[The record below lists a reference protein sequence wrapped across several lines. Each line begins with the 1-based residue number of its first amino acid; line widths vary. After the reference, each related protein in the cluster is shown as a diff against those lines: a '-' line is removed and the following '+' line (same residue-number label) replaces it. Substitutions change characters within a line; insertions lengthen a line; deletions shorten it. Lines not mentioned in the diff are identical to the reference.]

1 MRNFGVIGAA
11 FLAGIILASAF
22 FLLIPSA
29 QRAFCVNSSAIT
41 PVFSPNSDGQLLS
54 FIASAKQT
62 LDVELYQFSY
72 PPLLSAL
79 QDAAARGVAVRL
91 ILEPRIDA
99 NLETGAY
106 LAAHG
111 VSVRW
116 ASLSYANTH
125 SKSAVADGK
134 RVLVGS
140 INWSRH
146 ALTLNREAA
155 VIIDDEN
162 VAGSFERIFESDWA
176 AGTEA
181 VPA

>member
-1 MRNFGVIGAA
+1 MRNTGVIAAA
-11 FLAGIILASAF
+11 FAAGIILASAF
-22 FLLIPSA
+22 FLLFPLSPC
-29 QRAFCVNSSAIT
+29 AFCVNSSSIM
-41 PVFSPNSDGQLLS
+41 PVFSPNADVQLLP
-54 FIASAKQT
+54 FINSASST
-62 LDVELYQFSY
+62 IDVELYQFSY
-72 PPLLSAL
+72 APLKSAL
-79 QDAAARGVAVRL
+79 QDAVARGVRVRL
-91 ILEPRIDA
+91 ILEPRVDS

-116 ASLSYANTH
+116 ATLSYSNTH
-125 SKSAVADGK
+125 SKSAVADGR

-155 VIIDDEN
+155 VIIDDAR
-162 VAGSFERIFESDWA
+162 VAQAFEDVFADDWA
-176 AGTEA
+176 SGTEA

>member
-1 MRNFGVIGAA
+1 MRNVWAVAAA

-22 FLLIPSA
+22 FILIPPA
-29 QRAFCVNSSAIT
+29 ARAFCVNSSAVT
-41 PVFSPNSDGQLLS
+41 PVFSPNSDNQLLS
-54 FIASAKQT
+54 FISSATQT

-72 PPLLSAL
+72 PPLKSAL
-79 QDAAARGVAVRL
+79 QDAAARGVTVRL

-116 ASLSYANTH
+116 ATLSYANTH
-125 SKSAVADGK
+125 SKCAVADNR

-155 VIIDDEN
+155 VIVDDAH
-162 VAGSFERIFESDWA
+162 VAASFESVFEEDWA

-181 VPA
+181 IAA

>member
-1 MRNFGVIGAA
+1 MRELREVAIAFAAGV
-11 FLAGIILASAF
+11 ILASIF
-22 FLLIPSA
+22 FILVPPA

-41 PVFSPNSDGQLLS
+41 PVFSPNADEQLLS
-54 FIASAKQT
+54 FVSSAKQT

-72 PPLLSAL
+72 PPLKSAL
-79 QDAAARGVAVRL
+79 QDAAARGVRVRL

-116 ASLSYANTH
+116 ATLSYANTH
-125 SKSAVADGK
+125 SKCAVADNR

-155 VIIDDEN
+155 VIIDDAG
-162 VAGSFERIFESDWA
+162 VAQAFEEVFADDWA
-176 AGTEA
+176 SGTEA